1 MKGVSYEYHKNLL
14 NHCQAVT
21 EKDVL
26 DMIRQYLLPIF
37 DPATSVAVVVC
48 APGKAD
54 EISDVIISSLGQES
68 TLNRVQAFNNAG
80 FTVERRNMDN
90 GDSSTDGEAESSSES
105 GGSSMSAL

>member
-14 NHCQAVT
+14 NDCQAVT

-54 EISDVIISSLGQES
+54 EISD
-68 TLNRVQAFNNAG
+68 AFNNAG
-80 FTVERRNMDN
+80 FTIERRTMDS
-90 GDSSTDGEAESSSES
+90 GDSSTDEDAESSSD
-105 GGSSMSAL
+105 SSMSGS